1 MINLS
6 VTPDDSPRNRVKPG
20 NKIIS
25 FSEKHDSHGIR
36 AVAEAR
42 KQVNDEKGAS

>member
-20 NKIIS
+20 TKIIS
-25 FSEKHDSHGIR
+25 SLENILSHGIR